1 MDKQEIFEDL
11 KEIIMEKLSLNED
24 EVTMTSNIVE
34 DLSADSLDLV
44 EIAIEIE
51 RIYDID
57 IPEEMMTAFETVAD
71 VVDYIVEHTI

>member
-1 MDKQEIFEDL
+1 MDKQEIFEEL

-24 EVTMTSNIVE
+24 EVSMTSNIVE

-44 EIAIEIE
+44 EIALEIE

-71 VVDYIVEHTI
+71 VVEYIVEHTM